1 MRAPARRDSRAQRG
15 PRCGIA
21 VSCQGARAS
30 ERHPPEPGD
39 PAAAA
44 PTPKAHPLLGGR
56 PPEHRDQEGAPP
68 SPRGSASS
76 DAVPA
81 PTSQGRALKADVIAF
96 VGEHAS
102 ASVEGLYR
110 TASGALGRMIAV
122 CDSQAGAALLRE
134 TQERHPDLIVFGN
147 ETALGRMASWNRGL
161 LVRERDV
168 LLVDG
173 VTPAE

>member
-1 MRAPARRDSRAQRG
+1 
-15 PRCGIA
+15 
-21 VSCQGARAS
+21 
-30 ERHPPEPGD
+30 
-39 PAAAA
+39 
-44 PTPKAHPLLGGR
+44 PLLGGR

-122 CDSQAGAALLRE
+122 CDSQAGAALRRE
-134 TQERHPDLIVFGN
+134 PQGGHRDLIVFGN
-147 ETALGRMASWNRGL
+147 EAALGRIASWNRGL

-173 VTPAE
+173 VTPAESCLEEMLEVLHASDRIASVSPLLERPTPAANVP